1 MNVYEFAMEL
11 ETAGRNHYLK
21 LVEET
26 PSETGKRIFQVL
38 ADEELRHYQFLSEM
52 SQKNQAVVDSDNVAD
67 AEKTFHEMLETGDL
81 QGYMLPMDYYTQGI
95 LLEDKS
101 IDFYREKAR
110 TEEDPAARIFFLK
123 LYFEEKK
130 HKLLLENI
138 IEVIM
143 EPQRKLES
151 PELVRPLEQE
161 I

>member
-1 MNVYEFAMEL
+1 MDVYQFAMEL
-11 ETAGRNHYLK
+11 ETAGREHYLK

-26 PSETGKRIFQVL
+26 PSEAGKRIFQVL

-52 SQKNQAVVDSDNVAD
+52 SQKSQVIVDSDSVGE
-67 AEKTFHEMLETGDL
+67 AEKTFYGMLEKQDL
-81 QGYMLPMDYYTQGI
+81 EGYMLPIDYYTQGI

-101 IDFYREKAR
+101 IEFYREKAK
-110 TEEDPAARIFFLK
+110 TEQDHAARIFFLK

-143 EPQRKLES
+143 EPERKLES
-151 PELVRPLEQE
+151 PELVRPLEQD